1 MLEGFAFNTL
11 DLYQVLG
18 VEVTASRSEIISA
31 YDQIERE
38 YKELIRSGV
47 GDDSVDGP
55 RLREEFA
62 IATEAF
68 RILSNAER
76 RRKYDDKFYPSRIQR
91 DSLYQEAPD
100 RGLAATNKK
109 VNRFVS
115 GAFIFEKSED
125 SDEYSLIEEY
135 RDPFKDE
142 GGSDRSGV
150 AEISDKAIEST
161 PDFNDLAAGSG
172 RVEGYAEGGY
182 VDDITQGQKISRSIA
197 PDEREFKPEDSKESH
212 AGLAV
217 IITNKSI
224 GDFIEEIHDPFSEYP
239 SVESPAN
246 TARSISSVVEE
257 DTKVLTDKQKQP
269 LNSHEQDKG
278 LNFILYPTPS
288 LAIGE
293 MDLATSSH
301 DIKVL
306 GEVHSAESL
315 IEQSLL
321 LGLVKYEDDL
331 IVVGDIGED
340 YSSQL
345 ADAHADK
352 ELEHNGS
359 VDLQGRDIERS
370 KANAVGEVETS
381 SSPSRVVEGLAPL
394 SSNQEPK
401 PEPKKV
407 TRDWDEATLARKKLI
422 SSQIEAALESQIDDE
437 TLERQRKLVSESE
450 DMKKA
455 REQAPPDGKVV
466 LFPLSFGTSSVSQT
480 TSAAFGAQMFR
491 DSGSDIVLADD
502 IVSIAEIVQKE
513 NRGISGFWLIPIILL
528 IVVAVGLGA
537 IIGLMMDF

>member
-47 GDDSVDGP
+47 GDDSVNGP

-76 RRKYDDKFYPSRIQR
+76 RRKYDDKFYPSRVQR

-100 RGLAATNKK
+100 RGVAATNKN

-142 GGSDRSGV
+142 GGPDRSGV
-150 AEISDKAIEST
+150 AEISDKAIVST
-161 PDFNDLAAGSG
+161 PDFNHPAAGSG
-172 RVEGYAEGGY
+172 GVEGYAEGGY

-197 PDEREFKPEDSKESH
+197 PGEREFKPEDSKESR

-217 IITNKSI
+217 IVTNKSV

-239 SVESPAN
+239 SVEPPAN
-246 TARSISSVVEE
+246 TARLLSSVVDQ
-257 DTKVLTDKQKQP
+257 DTKILVDKPEKT
-269 LNSHEQDKG
+269 LKSEERDNSV
-278 LNFILYPTPS
+278 NFILNPTPS
-288 LAIGE
+288 RAIGE

-301 DIKVL
+301 EVNAS
-306 GEVHSAESL
+306 GEVHRAESL
-315 IEQSLL
+315 NEQSPLP
-321 LGLVKYEDDL
+321 GLVKYEDDL
-331 IVVGDIGED
+331 IVVGDIGEEN
-340 YSSQL
+340 SSQL
-345 ADAHADK
+345 ADAHA
-352 ELEHNGS
+352 EREPEHNGS
-359 VDLQGRDIERS
+359 VDLQGREIEQS
-370 KANAVGEVETS
+370 KADAVGGVATFS
-381 SSPSRVVEGLAPL
+381 SSSRVAEGLAPL

-437 TLERQRKLVSESE
+437 ALERQRKLVSESE

-466 LFPLSFGTSSVSQT
+466 LFPLSFATSSVSQT

-491 DSGSDIVLADD
+491 DSGSEIVLADE
-502 IVSIAEIVQKE
+502 IVSIAQIVQKE
-513 NRGISGFWLIPIILL
+513 KRGISGFWLIPIILL

>member
-38 YKELIRSGV
+38 YKELIRSGI
-47 GDDSVDGP
+47 GDDSVNGP

-76 RRKYDDKFYPSRIQR
+76 RRKYDDKFYPSRVQR

-100 RGLAATNKK
+100 RGVAATNKN

-115 GAFIFEKSED
+115 GAFIFEKAED

-135 RDPFKDE
+135 RDPFKDDGRSVK
-142 GGSDRSGV
+142 GGVSENREEV
-150 AEISDKAIEST
+150 IEPIQNLNYGET
-161 PDFNDLAAGSG
+161 VTG
-172 RVEGYAEGGY
+172 RIEGYAQNGY
-182 VDDITQGQKISRSIA
+182 VDDITQGQSISPSIS
-197 PDEREFKPEDSKESH
+197 PDEREFKPEDTKSSH
-212 AGLAV
+212 AGPAV
-217 IITNKSI
+217 IVTNKSL

-239 SVESPAN
+239 SIEPPTN
-246 TARSISSVVEE
+246 TARSSSSVVDE
-257 DTKVLTDKQKQP
+257 DRKVLADKQKQT
-269 LNSHEQDKG
+269 LNSQEQDKG
-278 LNFILYPTPS
+278 VNFLLYPTPS
-288 LAIGE
+288 LAMGE
-293 MDLATSSH
+293 MDLATSSLE
-301 DIKVL
+301 IKVS
-306 GEVHSAESL
+306 GEVPSAESL
-315 IEQSLL
+315 IEHSSSP
-321 LGLVKYEDDL
+321 GLVKFEDDL

-340 YSSQL
+340 HSSQL
-345 ADAHADK
+345 ADAHSDK
-352 ELEHNGS
+352 EPEHDGS
-359 VDLQGRDIERS
+359 VDLQGREIEKS
-370 KANAVGEVETS
+370 KADAVGEGES
-381 SSPSRVVEGLAPL
+381 SSGLSQVAEGLEPL
-394 SSNQEPK
+394 SSNHEPK

-466 LFPLSFGTSSVSQT
+466 LFPLSFATSSVSQT

-491 DSGSDIVLADD
+491 DSGSEIVLADD
-502 IVSIAEIVQKE
+502 IVSVAQIVQKE
-513 NRGISGFWLIPIILL
+513 KRGISGFWLIPIILL
-528 IVVAVGLGA
+528 LVVAAGLGA
-537 IIGLMMDF
+537 MIGLVIDF